1 MDGRENEQTLAVKQ
15 RGVRDERG
23 AGFVMACTGTSS
35 EQLRSRNQGRALI
48 STPGLSGVK
57 RSQRQP
63 SRAEA
68 LPPAAGEPTE
78 GWGSSRSRFRT
89 AQVAANVKATTKS
102 SGLGTD
108 KARCAGG
115 HRQLELKLNSYRFF
129 WRGEGRSPEIKTAEV
144 VRLKISPSDSL
155 WRV

>member
-1 MDGRENEQTLAVKQ
+1 MDGRENEQPLRLSREELDTSEVQSLLRLVREPAPSSCAPDPR
-15 RGVRDERG
+15 RGFNLD
-23 AGFVMACTGTSS
+23 AGIK
-35 EQLRSRNQGRALI
+35 R
-48 STPGLSGVK
+48 VK
-57 RSQRQP
+57 RSRRQP

-68 LPPAAGEPTE
+68 FPRAAGEPTE
-78 GWGSSRSRFRT
+78 GWGSGRSRFQT
-89 AQVAANVKATTKS
+89 AQVAANVKAATKS
-102 SGLGTD
+102 AVLGTD

-155 WRV
+155 WHV